1 MAAAA
6 PAENFDEVK
15 RFDGRV
21 FHVHCDPMI
30 SAESLAFDFPSTGE
44 NQFGTIVPEIFLVI
58 SSPDLL
64 AAVQKQLQNH
74 LNGTYNAQ
82 SVTFQLGDAEGALG
96 SEMISENL
104 ASRLVHVLNI
114 VRNQARDAMKQHL
127 GAPASASSPHCN
139 LTPTAAGLRLYPKLP
154 EVKGN
159 KAETDRK
166 VRELAVKYGAVPG
179 EDGEARDMSKL
190 AVTIKIN
197 IFGFYK
203 GAFYL
208 NYRLVAPFRA
218 KDKPEILAEKAKAPR
233 KRNATGAGR
242 KPRAPA
248 AAAAAGGDAE
258 GEGAGD
264 ADAAAASSSAG
275 AGAASAKRKAE
286 APGAPKK
293 RVRPVGALEAAA
305 TNIDPSDYANE
316 DDLALAY
323 VKAGI
328 PLRQATVK
336 AMQHF
341 AEAEDA
347 SAPTF
352 TAVSRTL
359 STGGAGN
366 AAAGAGAGGDDS
378 DDE

>member
-1 MAAAA
+1 MSAAAA
-6 PAENFDEVK
+6 PAETHDETK

-30 SAESLAFDFPSTGE
+30 AAESLAFDFPSTGE
-44 NQFGTIVPEIFLVI
+44 NKFGTIVPEIFLVI
-58 SSPDLL
+58 NSPDLL

-104 ASRLVHVLNI
+104 AARLVHALNI
-114 VRNQARDAMKQHL
+114 IRNKACEAYRERYGGSG
-127 GAPASASSPHCN
+127 GAVN
-139 LTPTAAGLRLYPKLP
+139 LTPTSAGLRLYPKLP

-166 VRELAVKYGAVPG
+166 IRELATKYGAIPG

-190 AVTIKIN
+190 AVTIKVN

-203 GAFYL
+203 GAYYL
-208 NYRLVAPFRA
+208 NYRLIAPFRG
-218 KDKPEILAEKAKAPR
+218 KDKPEVLAETKKAPR
-233 KRNATGAGR
+233 KRNPSAAPR
-242 KPRAPA
+242 KPRAS

-264 ADAAAASSSAG
+264 ADAAAASASAG
-275 AGAASAKRKAE
+275 AGKRKAE

-293 RVRPVGALEAAA
+293 RLRPVGALEAASV
-305 TNIDPSDYANE
+305 NVDPSDYATE

-328 PLRQATVK
+328 PLRQATIK

-341 AEAEDA
+341 ADAEEAG
-347 SAPTF
+347 APTF
-352 TAVSRTL
+352 TGVSRTL
-359 STGGAGN
+359 SAGAGK
-366 AAAGAGAGGDDS
+366 AGAGAGGDES
-378 DDE
+378 EEE